1 MGECIRKMNT
11 LLEVRNL
18 TTHII
23 AEEGL
28 LTPVDNVSFTIHQS
42 ETLALVGESGCGKS
56 MTALSIMRLVPSP
69 PARIAGGQVLL
80 EGEDLL
86 KKTEA
91 QMVDIRGANIAM
103 IFQEPM
109 TSLNPL
115 FTVGNQII
123 ETISKHKGISGVQA
137 RNHAIEMLRM
147 VRIPSAEIRVND
159 YPYQLSGGM
168 RQRVMIAMALSCS
181 PKLLI
186 ADEPTTALDV
196 TVQAQILDL
205 LKNLQEQVGMAVLL
219 VTHDLGVVA
228 EVADRVAVMY
238 AGQIVEQAITAEL
251 LSRPYHPYTK
261 GLLSSVP
268 RLDEDRKRLQ
278 GIKGTV
284 PSLQSLRMLTGCRF
298 HPRCQ
303 YADEQCETEVPE
315 MRELK
320 SEHFVRCWK
329 PLVAVGE

>member
-284 PSLQSLRMLTGCRF
+284 PSLQSLRMLTGCQF

>member
-1 MGECIRKMNT
+1 MEDPGCRMNT

-18 TTHII
+18 VTHLNT
-23 AEEGL
+23 EDGL
-28 LTPVDNVSFTIHQS
+28 ITPVDDVSFTIHQS
-42 ETLALVGESGCGKS
+42 ETLAIVGESGCGKS

-69 PARIAGGQVLL
+69 PGRIAGGQVLL
-80 EGEDLL
+80 QGEDLL
-86 KKTEA
+86 RKTAAE
-91 QMVDIRGANIAM
+91 MVGIRGANIAM

-123 ETISKHKGISGVQA
+123 ETVSKHRGIQGAQA
-137 RNHAIEMLRM
+137 RNHAIEMLQM
-147 VRIPSAEIRVND
+147 VGIPSADIRVND

-196 TVQAQILDL
+196 TIQAQILDL
-205 LKNLQEQVGMAVLL
+205 LQSLQKQIGMSILL
-219 VTHDLGVVA
+219 VTHALGVVA

-238 AGQIVEQAITAEL
+238 AGQIVEQTSTVTL
-251 LSRPYHPYTK
+251 FSQPYHPYTR
-261 GLLSSVP
+261 GLLASVP

-278 GIKGTV
+278 GIEGTV
-284 PSLQSLRMLTGCRF
+284 PSLLRMPRGCRF
-298 HPRCQ
+298 NPRCQ
-303 YADEQCETEVPE
+303 YANEQCKTQIPE
-315 MRELK
+315 MQEF
-320 SEHFVRCWK
+320 EPDHFVRCWR
-329 PLVAVGE
+329 PLVAQGVK